1 VARRTYRP
9 EPAEL
14 KVQFYRAQTRPHV
27 RPTPWDGIAELGVD
41 LRQIVGS
48 DINHERMMREPY
60 VKMLAAQ
67 LTRDLRN
74 EGSEMFVANGGA
86 RRSAAVD

>member
-1 VARRTYRP
+1 
-9 EPAEL
+9 
-14 KVQFYRAQTRPHV
+14 
-27 RPTPWDGIAELGVD
+27 
-41 LRQIVGS
+41 
-48 DINHERMMREPY
+48 MMREPY